1 MARTEDTPTGSPRG
15 GARRAA
21 KPKRSLRPQVVAL
34 GVAAFVALIGW
45 GVLVWVAIHFGR
57 SARGGDSEKW
67 AYLAAASIGA
77 VLCLFLSLWL
87 FTVVLRRVGILEDN
101 RRPAHP
107 HRDEG
112 PAAHPHRHEGPAA
125 HPHRDDRPPS
135 SHRH

>member
-1 MARTEDTPTGSPRG
+1 MARTEDRPTGSPRG

-21 KPKRSLRPQVVAL
+21 KPKRSVQPQVVAL
-34 GVAAFVALIGW
+34 CVAALAALVGW

-57 SARGGDSEKW
+57 SARGGDSGKW

-87 FTVVLRRVGILEDN
+87 FTMVLRRVGILEDN

-107 HRDEG
+107 HREEG
-112 PAAHPHRHEGPAA
+112 HAA